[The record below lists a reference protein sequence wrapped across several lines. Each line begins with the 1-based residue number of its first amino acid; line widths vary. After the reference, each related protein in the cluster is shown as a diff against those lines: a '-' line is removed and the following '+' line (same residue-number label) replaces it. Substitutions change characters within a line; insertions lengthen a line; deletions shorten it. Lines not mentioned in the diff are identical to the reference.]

1 MLPSTS
7 FRLRLA
13 MPALVSS
20 LTQSAFSAEPV
31 NREVTQSPCRFRFKS
46 RGETGKRSENQ
57 RSLVHQQRSPMSG
70 QSEPRIRVVVADDHP
85 MLREGV
91 HVVIEG
97 EDDMEVVGEAA
108 TGREAV
114 ALYRD
119 LQPDLMLIDIQMPD
133 GDGVDAI
140 RHIRKEFPEARLIV
154 LTTYSGDA
162 RALDALRAGASGYLL
177 KNTLRRE
184 LLDAMRSVH
193 NGGKHLNAE
202 VASQIAVHISDQ
214 ALTPREREVLQL
226 AAEGN
231 SNKQIA
237 HRLTLS
243 EDTIKGHMK
252 VIFAKLGASDRTHA
266 VTLAARR
273 GMIAL

>member
-1 MLPSTS
+1 MPSQPQ
-7 FRLRLA
+7 A
-13 MPALVSS
+13 
-20 LTQSAFSAEPV
+20 
-31 NREVTQSPCRFRFKS
+31 
-46 RGETGKRSENQ
+46 
-57 RSLVHQQRSPMSG
+57 
-70 QSEPRIRVVVADDHP
+70 RIRIVVADDHP

-91 HVVIEG
+91 QVVIDG
-97 EDDMEVVGEAA
+97 EEDMEVVGHAS

-114 ALYRD
+114 KLYRD
-119 LQPDLMLIDIQMPD
+119 LRPDLMLIDIQMPD
-133 GDGVDAI
+133 VDGVTAI
-140 RHIRKEFPEARLIV
+140 KQIRAEFAKARLIV

-162 RALDALRAGASGYLL
+162 RALEALRAGASGYLL
-177 KNTLRRE
+177 KNSLRRE

-214 ALTPREREVLQL
+214 ALTLRERDVLQL
-226 AAEGN
+226 VAEGN

-237 HRLTLS
+237 HRLALS

-252 VIFAKLGASDRTHA
+252 VIFSKLGASDRTHA

-273 GMIAL
+273 GMIAI

>member
-1 MLPSTS
+1 MSCLPETS
-7 FRLRLA
+7 I
-13 MPALVSS
+13 
-20 LTQSAFSAEPV
+20 
-31 NREVTQSPCRFRFKS
+31 
-46 RGETGKRSENQ
+46 
-57 RSLVHQQRSPMSG
+57 
-70 QSEPRIRVVVADDHP
+70 RIVVADDHP

-91 HVVIEG
+91 QAVIEG

-114 ALYRD
+114 ELYRE
-119 LQPDLMLIDIQMPD
+119 LQPDLMLLDIQMPD
-133 GDGVDAI
+133 LDGVAAI
-140 RHIRKEFPEARLIV
+140 RQIRSEFPEARLIV

-162 RALDALRAGASGYLL
+162 RAMEALRAGASGYLL
-177 KNTLRRE
+177 KNSLRRE

-214 ALTPREREVLQL
+214 ALTFREREILQL
-226 AAEGN
+226 VAQGN

-237 HRLTLS
+237 HRLSLS

-273 GMIAL
+273 GMIAI

>member
-1 MLPSTS
+1 M
-7 FRLRLA
+7 
-13 MPALVSS
+13 
-20 LTQSAFSAEPV
+20 
-31 NREVTQSPCRFRFKS
+31 S
-46 RGETGKRSENQ
+46 RHPQASI
-57 RSLVHQQRSPMSG
+57 
-70 QSEPRIRVVVADDHP
+70 RIVVADDHP

-91 HVVIEG
+91 QAVIEG
-97 EDDMEVVGEAA
+97 ENDMEVVGEAA

-114 ALYRD
+114 ELYRE
-119 LQPDLMLIDIQMPD
+119 LLPDLMLLDIQMPD
-133 GDGVDAI
+133 LDGVAAI
-140 RHIRKEFPEARLIV
+140 RQIRTEFPEARLIV

-162 RALDALRAGASGYLL
+162 RALEALRAGASGYLL
-177 KNTLRRE
+177 KNSLRRE
-184 LLDAMRSVH
+184 LLDAMRSVY

-214 ALTPREREVLQL
+214 ALTVREQEVLQL
-226 AAEGN
+226 VAEGN

-237 HRLTLS
+237 HRLGLS

-273 GMIAL
+273 GMIAI

>member
-1 MLPSTS
+1 
-7 FRLRLA
+7 
-13 MPALVSS
+13 MPAMASI
-20 LTQSAFSAEPV
+20 LTQGAVSAEPV
-31 NREVTQSPCRFRFKS
+31 SREVTRSLCRFRFIS
-46 RGETGKRSENQ
+46 RGETGKHSENQ
-57 RSLVHQQRSPMSG
+57 RSFVHQQRSPMSG
-70 QSEPRIRVVVADDHP
+70 HPEPRIRIAIADDHP

-108 TGREAV
+108 SGREAV

-119 LQPDLMLIDIQMPD
+119 LRPDLMLIDIQMP
-133 GDGVDAI
+133 GGNGVDAI
-140 RHIRKEFPEARLIV
+140 RQIRKEFPEARLIV

-177 KNTLRRE
+177 KNSLRRE

-273 GMIAL
+273 GMIAI